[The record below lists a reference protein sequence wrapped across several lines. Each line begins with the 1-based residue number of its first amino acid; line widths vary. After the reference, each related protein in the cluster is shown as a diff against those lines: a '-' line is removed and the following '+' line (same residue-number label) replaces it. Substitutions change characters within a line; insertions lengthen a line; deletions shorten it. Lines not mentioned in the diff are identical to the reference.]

1 MKVLLPAFLTGG
13 IIVRSVAVW
22 LGFVSCLILGIAIAQ
37 TPSQNQYQYPF
48 QNPNLSIEE
57 RVTNI
62 ISLLTPEEKV
72 DVLGAN
78 YYLGGGRGG
87 PGPTVTRLGIHGY
100 NQGEG
105 LHGLSRGK
113 PPNGTATTTFPQSIG
128 LGETW
133 DADIIQKAAAVEGY
147 EARWFNQTAK
157 YSRGG
162 SQSLIVRA
170 PNSDLGRDIRWGR
183 NEECYGEDA
192 YLNGTLTAAFVR
204 GLQGNDRKYWQSA
217 ALLKHFLANSNEK
230 GRMGS
235 SSNFD
240 ERLLREYYSVPFRMG
255 VEAGARSYMAAY
267 NGMNGVP
274 MTAQPIIKDITIK
287 EWGVDEIIT
296 TDAGSLQAMVD
307 ARAHNYF
314 PDLPTAAAGAIKV
327 GINQFLDGIY
337 KNAVTQALQKNL
349 ITMAE
354 IEQVE
359 RGSFRV
365 MIKLGM
371 LDPPEMVPYTQIKD
385 GPEPPTRE
393 ENKLLARQVT
403 QESIVLL
410 KNQNN
415 LLPLDKSKLKSIAVV
430 GQRSNDVAWD
440 WYSGAYPYAIT
451 PLDGIKSK
459 AGSGI
464 KVNFALNNDNNAAVD
479 AAKAS
484 DVAIVVIG
492 NHPTCET
499 MKFGGQCDPS
509 EGKESIDRTSID
521 LQPAQEQLI
530 KDVFKANPK
539 TIVVLKASFP
549 FAINW
554 AQENVPAIVHMA
566 HNSQEEGNALAD
578 VLFGDYNPAGRLDQ
592 TWVKSLNDLP
602 PMMDYN
608 IRNGRTYMYFK
619 GQPLYPFGYGLSYTT
634 FAYSNLRPSS
644 SRMTKDGQMNVTVSV
659 RNTGKRDGQEVV
671 QLYVA
676 HMGSKVE
683 RPIKELKGFQ
693 RVALKAG
700 ESKIVMFPL
709 KAKDLAYWDEQRKQW
724 VVEDESVNLMV
735 GGSSADVKVQQTI
748 RTGL

>member
-1 MKVLLPAFLTGG
+1 MAL
-13 IIVRSVAVW
+13 
-22 LGFVSCLILGIAIAQ
+22 AIAQ
-37 TPSQNQYQYPF
+37 TPPAQKQYQYPF
-48 QNPNLSIEE
+48 QNPALSIEE

-78 YYLGGGRGG
+78 YYLGGRGG
-87 PGPTVTRLGIHGY
+87 PGPSLNRLGIKGY

-105 LHGLSRGK
+105 LHGLARGK
-113 PPNGTATTTFPQSIG
+113 PPNGTPTTTFPQSIG
-128 LGETW
+128 VGETW
-133 DADIIQKAAAVEGY
+133 DADIVQKAAAEEGY

-162 SQSLIVRA
+162 SESLIIRA
-170 PNSDLGRDIRWGR
+170 PNADLGRDPRWGR

-192 YLNGTLTAAFVR
+192 FLTGTLSAAFVR
-204 GLQGNDRKYWQSA
+204 GLQGNDRKYFLSA
-217 ALLKHFLANSNEK
+217 ALMKHFLANSNEN

-255 VEAGARSYMAAY
+255 VDAGARSYMAAY
-267 NGMNGVP
+267 NGMNGIP
-274 MTAQPIIKDITIK
+274 MTAQPILRDITIK

-296 TDAGSLQAMVD
+296 TDAGSLEAMAS

-337 KNAVTQALQKNL
+337 KANINLALQRNL

-359 RGSFRV
+359 RGSFRA

-371 LDPPEMVPYTQIKD
+371 LDPPEMVSYTQIKD
-385 GPEPPTRE
+385 GPDPPTKE

-415 LLPLDKSKLKSIAVV
+415 TLPLDKSKLKSIAVV
-430 GQRSNDVAWD
+430 GQRSNTVDWD
-440 WYSGAYPYAIT
+440 WYSGAWPYAIT

-459 AGSGI
+459 VGAGV

-492 NHPTCET
+492 SHPTCET
-499 MKFGGQCDPS
+499 MKFGGVCDPS
-509 EGKESIDRTSID
+509 EGKESIDRTAIN
-521 LQPAQEQLI
+521 LQPVQEQLI

-539 TIVVLKASFP
+539 TIVVLKTSFP

-554 AQENVPAIVHMA
+554 AQENVPAIVTMA
-566 HNSQEEGNALAD
+566 HNSQEEGSALAD
-578 VLFGDYNPAGRLDQ
+578 VLFGDYNPAGRTNQ
-592 TWVKSLNDLP
+592 TWVKSLEDLP

-608 IRNGRTYMYFK
+608 LRNGRTYMYFK
-619 GQPLYPFGYGLSYTT
+619 GQALYPFGYGLSYTT
-634 FAYSNLRPSS
+634 FAYTNFRPSS
-644 SRMTKDGQMNVTVSV
+644 LRMTKDGQINVTVSV
-659 RNTGKRDGQEVV
+659 RNSGKRDGQEVV
-671 QLYVA
+671 QLYVT

-693 RVALKAG
+693 RISLKAG
-700 ESKIVMFPL
+700 ESKIVMFPI
-709 KAKDLAYWDEQRKQW
+709 KAKDLAYWDEQKKQW
-724 VVEDESVNLMV
+724 VVEDEKVNLMV
-735 GGSSADVKVQQTI
+735 GGSSADVKAQQTI
-748 RTGL
+748 TVGS

>member
-1 MKVLLPAFLTGG
+1 MRNVT
-13 IIVRSVAVW
+13 VW
-22 LGFVSCLILGIAIAQ
+22 LGALCLAMGSAIAQ
-37 TPSQNQYQYPF
+37 APAQSQYQYPF
-48 QNPNLSIEE
+48 QNPNLSMEE

-78 YYLGGGRGG
+78 YYLGGRNG
-87 PGPTVTRLGIHGY
+87 PGPSLNRLGIHGY

-105 LHGLSRGK
+105 LHGLSRGRADS
-113 PPNGTATTTFPQSIG
+113 PNAIPTTTFIQSIG

-133 DADIIQKAAAVEGY
+133 DPDLLQKAAAVEGY
-147 EARWFNQTAK
+147 EARWLNQTAK

-162 SQSLIVRA
+162 SQSLIIRA

-204 GLQGNDRKYWQSA
+204 GLQGNDPKYWQTA
-217 ALLKHFLANSNEK
+217 ALLKHFLANSNEN

-255 VEAGARSYMAAY
+255 FEAGARSYMAAY
-267 NGMNGVP
+267 NGMNGIP
-274 MTAQPIIKDITIK
+274 MTAQPILKEITIK
-287 EWGVDEIIT
+287 EWGVNHIIT
-296 TDAGSLQAMVD
+296 TDAGSLDAMV
-307 ARAHNYF
+307 RAHKYF

-337 KNAVTQALQKNL
+337 KANITLALEKKL
-349 ITMAE
+349 IAMAE
-354 IEQVE
+354 IEEVI
-359 RGSFRV
+359 RGNFRV

-371 LDPPEMVPYTQIKD
+371 LDPPEMVPYTKIKD
-385 GPEPPTRE
+385 GPEPWIRD
-393 ENKLLARQVT
+393 ENKSLARQVT
-403 QESIVLL
+403 QEAIVLL

-440 WYSGAYPYAIT
+440 WYSGAFPYKVT
-451 PLDGIKSK
+451 PLDGIKNK
-459 AGSGI
+459 VGAGV
-464 KVNFALNNDNNAAVD
+464 KVNFALNNDNNAAVE

-492 NHPTCET
+492 NHPTCDAGWAKCEALS
-499 MKFGGQCDPS
+499 D
-509 EGKESIDRTSID
+509 GKESIDRRSIE
-521 LQPAQEQLI
+521 LQPVQEQLI
-530 KDVFKANPK
+530 EDVFKANPK

-578 VLFGDYNPAGRLDQ
+578 VLFGDYNPAGRLVQ
-592 TWVKSLNDLP
+592 TWVKSMDDLP

-608 IRNGRTYMYFK
+608 LRNGRTYMYFK

-634 FAYSNLRPSS
+634 FAYSNLRASS
-644 SRMTKDGQMNVTVSV
+644 SRLTKDGQMSVTVGV
-659 RNTGKRDGQEVV
+659 RNTGKRDGQEVA
-671 QLYVA
+671 QLYVT
-676 HMGSKVE
+676 HLGSKVE
-683 RPIKELKGFQ
+683 RPTKELKGFQ
-693 RVALKAG
+693 RVALKVG
-700 ESKIVMFPL
+700 ETKVVLFQL
-709 KAKDLAYWDEQRKQW
+709 KAKDLAYWDADKKQW
-724 VVEDESVNLMV
+724 VVEDEKVNLMV
-735 GGSSADVKVQQTI
+735 GGSSADIKLQQMI
-748 RTGL
+748 GVGM

>member
-1 MKVLLPAFLTGG
+1 MKNVT
-13 IIVRSVAVW
+13 VW
-22 LGFVSCLILGIAIAQ
+22 LGALCLAMGSAIAQ
-37 TPSQNQYQYPF
+37 APAQNQYQYPF
-48 QNPNLSIEE
+48 QNPNLSMEE

-78 YYLGGGRGG
+78 YYLGGRGG
-87 PGPTVTRLGIHGY
+87 PGPSLNRLGIHGY

-105 LHGLSRGK
+105 LHGLARGRADS
-113 PPNGTATTTFPQSIG
+113 PNAIPTTTFIQSIG

-133 DADIIQKAAAVEGY
+133 DPDLLQKAAAEEGY
-147 EARWFNQTAK
+147 EARWLNQTAK

-162 SQSLIVRA
+162 SQSLIIRA
-170 PNSDLGRDIRWGR
+170 PNADLGRDIRWGR

-204 GLQGNDRKYWQSA
+204 GLQGNDPKYWQTA
-217 ALLKHFLANSNEK
+217 ALLKHFLANSNEN

-255 VEAGARSYMAAY
+255 FEAGARSYMAAY
-267 NGMNGVP
+267 NGMNGIP
-274 MTAQPIIKDITIK
+274 MTAQPILKDITIK
-287 EWGVDEIIT
+287 EWGVNHIIT
-296 TDAGSLQAMVD
+296 TDAGSLDAMV
-307 ARAHNYF
+307 RAHKYF

-337 KNAVTQALQKNL
+337 KANINLAIEKKL

-354 IEQVE
+354 IEEVI

-371 LDPPEMVPYTQIKD
+371 LDPPEMVSYTKIKD
-385 GPEPPTRE
+385 GPEPWTRD

-403 QESIVLL
+403 EEAIVLL

-440 WYSGAYPYAIT
+440 WYSGAFPYKVT

-459 AGSGI
+459 VGAGV
-464 KVNFALNNDNNAAVD
+464 KVNFALNNDNNAAVE

-492 NHPTCET
+492 NHPTCDAGWAKCEALS
-499 MKFGGQCDPS
+499 D
-509 EGKESIDRTSID
+509 GKESIDRRSIE
-521 LQPAQEQLI
+521 LQPVQEQLI
-530 KDVFKANPK
+530 EDVFKANPK

-554 AQENVPAIVHMA
+554 AQQNVPAIVHMA
-566 HNSQEEGNALAD
+566 HNSQEEGTALAD
-578 VLFGDYNPAGRLDQ
+578 VLFGDYNPAGRLVQ
-592 TWVKSLNDLP
+592 TWVKSMDDLP

-634 FAYSNLRPSS
+634 FAYSNLRASS
-644 SRMTKDGQMNVTVSV
+644 SRLTKDGQMSVTVSV
-659 RNTGKRDGQEVV
+659 RNTGKRDGQEVA
-671 QLYVA
+671 QLYVT

-683 RPIKELKGFQ
+683 RPIEELKGFQ

-700 ESKIVMFPL
+700 ETKIVLFQL
-709 KAKDLAYWDEQRKQW
+709 KAKDLAYWDADKKQW
-724 VVEDESVNLMV
+724 VVEDEKVNLMV
-735 GGSSADVKVQQTI
+735 GASSADIKLQQTI
-748 RTGL
+748 GVGM

>member
-1 MKVLLPAFLTGG
+1 MRKVTVWLSALGFG
-13 IIVRSVAVW
+13 IIAGV
-22 LGFVSCLILGIAIAQ
+22 AQ
-37 TPSQNQYQYPF
+37 TPTQAQYQYPF
-48 QNPNLSIEE
+48 QNPSLPMEE

-62 ISLLTPEEKV
+62 ISLLTPAEKV

-87 PGPTVTRLGIHGY
+87 PGPTLTRLGIKGY

-113 PPNGTATTTFPQSIG
+113 PPNGTATTTFIQSIG

-133 DADIIQKAAAVEGY
+133 DPDILQKAAAEEGY

-162 SQSLIVRA
+162 AQSLVVRA
-170 PNSDLGRDIRWGR
+170 PNADLGRDIRWGR

-192 YLNGTLTAAFVR
+192 CLNGTLTAAFVH
-204 GLQGNDRKYWQSA
+204 GLQGDDRKYWQTA

-267 NGMNGVP
+267 NGMNGIP
-274 MTAQPIIKDITIK
+274 MTAQPILKDITIK
-287 EWGVDEIIT
+287 EWGVNHIIT
-296 TDAGSLQAMVD
+296 TDAGSLDAMV
-307 ARAHNYF
+307 RAHRYF

-327 GINQFLDGIY
+327 GINQFLDSIY
-337 KNAVTQALQKNL
+337 KDAVNQALQKNL
-349 ITMAE
+349 ITMPE
-354 IEQVE
+354 IEEVI

-365 MIKLGM
+365 MIQLGL
-371 LDPPEMVPYTQIKD
+371 LDPPEMVSYAKIKD
-385 GPEPPTRE
+385 GVEPPARE

-403 QESIVLL
+403 QEAIVLL
-410 KNQNN
+410 KNRNN

-430 GQRSNDVAWD
+430 GQRSGDVAWD

-451 PLDGIKSK
+451 PLDGIKN
-459 AGSGI
+459 
-464 KVNFALNNDNNAAVD
+464 KVGDGVKVTFALNNDNNAAVE

-484 DVAIVVIG
+484 DVAIVVVG

-499 MKFGGQCDPS
+499 MSYGGKCDPS
-509 EGKESIDRTSID
+509 EGKESIDRVTID

-530 KDVFKANPK
+530 EDVFKANPR

-578 VLFGDYNPAGRLDQ
+578 VIFGDYNPAGRLVQ
-592 TWVKSLNDLP
+592 TWVKSVDDLP

-619 GQPLYPFGYGLSYTT
+619 GQPLYPFGFGLSYTT
-634 FAYSNLRPSS
+634 FAYSNLRPSAS
-644 SRMTKDGQMNVTVSV
+644 HMAKDGQMNVTVSV

-671 QLYVA
+671 QMYVT

-700 ESKIVMFPL
+700 ETKIVLFPL
-709 KAKDLAYWDEQRKQW
+709 KAKDLAYWDEQKKQW
-724 VVEDESVNLMV
+724 VVEDEKVNLMV
-735 GGSSADVKVQQTI
+735 GGSSADVKLQQTI
-748 RTGL
+748 NVGS

>member
-1 MKVLLPAFLTGG
+1 MRNVT
-13 IIVRSVAVW
+13 VW
-22 LGFVSCLILGIAIAQ
+22 LSALCLATASAIAQ
-37 TPSQNQYQYPF
+37 APAQKQYQYPF
-48 QNPNLSIEE
+48 QNPNLSMEE

-78 YYLGGGRGG
+78 YYLGGRGG
-87 PGPTVTRLGIHGY
+87 PGPSLNRLGIKGY

-105 LHGLSRGK
+105 LHGLARGRADS
-113 PPNGTATTTFPQSIG
+113 PNAIPTTTFIQAIG

-133 DADIIQKAAAVEGY
+133 DPDLLQKAAAVEGY
-147 EARWFNQTAK
+147 EARWLNQTAK

-162 SQSLIVRA
+162 SQSLIIRA
-170 PNSDLGRDIRWGR
+170 PNADLGRDIRWGR
-183 NEECYGEDA
+183 TEECYGEDA

-204 GLQGNDRKYWQSA
+204 GLQGNDPKYWQTA
-217 ALLKHFLANSNEK
+217 ALLKHFLANSNEN

-255 VEAGARSYMAAY
+255 FEAGARSYMAAY
-267 NGMNGVP
+267 NAMNGIP
-274 MTAQPIIKDITIK
+274 MTAQPILKEITIK
-287 EWGVDEIIT
+287 EWGVNHIIT
-296 TDAGSLQAMVD
+296 TDAGSLDAMV
-307 ARAHNYF
+307 RAHKYF

-337 KNAVTQALQKNL
+337 KANITLALEKKL

-354 IEQVE
+354 IEEVI

-371 LDPPEMVPYTQIKD
+371 LDPPEMVSYTKIQD
-385 GPEPPTRE
+385 GPEPWTRD
-393 ENKLLARQVT
+393 ENKSLARQVT
-403 QESIVLL
+403 QEAIVLL

-440 WYSGAYPYAIT
+440 WYSGAFPYKVT
-451 PLDGIKSK
+451 PLDGIKNK
-459 AGSGI
+459 VGAGV

-492 NHPTCET
+492 NHPTCDAGWAKCEALS
-499 MKFGGQCDPS
+499 D
-509 EGKESIDRTSID
+509 GKESIDRRAID

-530 KDVFKANPK
+530 EDVFKANPR

-554 AQENVPAIVHMA
+554 AQEHVPAIVHMA

-578 VLFGDYNPAGRLDQ
+578 VLFGDYNPAGRLVQ
-592 TWVKSLNDLP
+592 TWVKSMDDLP

-608 IRNGRTYMYFK
+608 LRNGRTYMYFK

-634 FAYSNLRPSS
+634 FAYSNLRASS
-644 SRMTKDGQMNVTVSV
+644 SRLTKDGQMSVTVSV
-659 RNTGKRDGQEVV
+659 RNTGKRDGQEVA
-671 QLYVA
+671 QLYVT
-676 HMGSKVE
+676 HLGSKVE

-700 ESKIVMFPL
+700 ETKIVLFQL
-709 KAKDLAYWDEQRKQW
+709 KAKDLAYWDADKKQW
-724 VVEDESVNLMV
+724 VVEDEKVNLMV
-735 GGSSADVKVQQTI
+735 GGSSADVRVQKEI
-748 RTGL
+748 GVGM

>member
-1 MKVLLPAFLTGG
+1 MKNVT
-13 IIVRSVAVW
+13 VW
-22 LGFVSCLILGIAIAQ
+22 LSTLCLAMGSAIAQ
-37 TPSQNQYQYPF
+37 APAQNQYQYPF
-48 QNPNLSIEE
+48 QNPNLSMEE

-78 YYLGGGRGG
+78 YYLGGRGG
-87 PGPTVTRLGIHGY
+87 PGPSLNRLGIKGY

-105 LHGLSRGK
+105 LHGLSRGRADS
-113 PPNGTATTTFPQSIG
+113 PNAIPTTTFIQAIG

-133 DADIIQKAAAVEGY
+133 DPDLLLKAAAVEGY
-147 EARWFNQTAK
+147 EARWLNQTAK

-162 SQSLIVRA
+162 SQSLIIRA
-170 PNSDLGRDIRWGR
+170 PNADLGRDIRWGR

-204 GLQGNDRKYWQSA
+204 GLQGNDPKYWQTA
-217 ALLKHFLANSNEK
+217 ALLKHFLANSNEN

-255 VEAGARSYMAAY
+255 FEAGARSYMAAY
-267 NGMNGVP
+267 NAMNGIP
-274 MTAQPIIKDITIK
+274 MTAQPILKEITIK
-287 EWGVDEIIT
+287 EWGVNHIIT
-296 TDAGSLQAMVD
+296 TDAGSLDAMV
-307 ARAHNYF
+307 RAHKYF

-337 KNAVTQALQKNL
+337 KVNVTQALEKKL

-354 IEQVE
+354 IEEVI

-371 LDPPEMVPYTQIKD
+371 LDPPEMVSYTKIKD
-385 GPEPPTRE
+385 GPEPWTRD
-393 ENKLLARQVT
+393 ENKALAHQVT
-403 QESIVLL
+403 QEAIVLL

-415 LLPLDKSKLKSIAVV
+415 LLPLDRSKLKSIAVV

-440 WYSGAYPYAIT
+440 WYSGAFPYKVT

-459 AGSGI
+459 VGAGV

-492 NHPTCET
+492 NHPTCDAGWAKCEALS
-499 MKFGGQCDPS
+499 D
-509 EGKESIDRTSID
+509 GKESIDRRAID
-521 LQPAQEQLI
+521 LQPVQEQLI
-530 KDVFKANPK
+530 EDVFKANPR

-554 AQENVPAIVHMA
+554 AQQNVPAIVHMA
-566 HNSQEEGNALAD
+566 HNSQEEGTALAD
-578 VLFGDYNPAGRLDQ
+578 VLFGDYNPAGRLVQ
-592 TWVKSLNDLP
+592 TWVKSMDDLP

-608 IRNGRTYMYFK
+608 LRNGRTYMYFK

-644 SRMTKDGQMNVTVSV
+644 SRLTKDGQMSVTLNV

-671 QLYVA
+671 QLYVT
-676 HMGSKVE
+676 HEGSKVE

-700 ESKIVMFPL
+700 ETKIVLFQL
-709 KAKDLAYWDEQRKQW
+709 KAKDLAYWDADKKQW
-724 VVEDESVNLMV
+724 VVEDEKVNLMV
-735 GGSSADVKVQQTI
+735 GASSADVKLQQTI
-748 RTGL
+748 GVGM